1 MKSNMDDTPII
12 YIYMCVCV
20 CVDDTNFFYFKQ
32 NTSTKNLVIIH
43 YSNLFVIR
51 LIVILIF
58 CLL

>member
-1 MKSNMDDTPII
+1 MKSDMDDTPII
-12 YIYMCVCV
+12 YICV

-43 YSNLFVIR
+43 YSNLFIIR